1 MAFSNLQSTT
11 LGNLKVTY
19 GEWTH
24 TQAAASETIDLAGGR
39 CWLAVVASRDTTGA
53 LDFNLVRISESVA
66 GNVNTVT
73 LYPKEGVTTGRAFF
87 VHS

>member
-1 MAFSNLQSTT
+1 MALTNIQSTT

-24 TQAAASETIDLAGGR
+24 TESAASETIGLSGGR
-39 CWLAVVASRDTTGA
+39 CWLAVIASRDTTGA
-53 LDFNLVRISESVA
+53 LDFDLVRCSESVT
-66 GNVNTVT
+66 GSVVTVT
-73 LYPKEGVTTGRAFF
+73 FYPKEGVTTGRVFF